1 MISFLRL
8 ALVVARR
15 ELVIYLRSPIAL
27 VVAAAFL
34 VLEGISFASLV
45 SALADPARPAP
56 LGAVLESHFGGTLL
70 HWTLELTVL
79 AALAARL
86 AEERRSGTWEALVTA
101 PVPEGAAVLGSWLAA
116 LALWAT
122 LWLICLAHVA
132 ILVALAP
139 PGASID
145 AGPIATAYA
154 GEVLIGAVG
163 LALAFAAGAWSAQP
177 VVATISGFTV
187 LSGWLLFGELGELA
201 PSLVADSPGLAA
213 TLDRLGP
220 RRVLAALARGEVHWD
235 AIGAMIAL
243 VVGGLRI
250 ATAIGGVG
258 RRRRGTVPAG
268 ALEGVLLAAALV
280 LAAMLVGRAL
290 PPWDATAAR
299 RNSLE
304 PATLDILARV
314 REPVTA
320 TVLAPTVDANRP
332 LFDEVE
338 RVLGRMTRAQPALR
352 VVPFDAARDRGA
364 VPQLAALAAV
374 AETELVRGGAVV
386 LTFGQRVR
394 AIALR
399 DLEGSDPDA
408 PAGSFE
414 HVRVEAGL
422 GQALAELLDETP
434 IRVCATTGHGELPP
448 GTDFDGAGSGGD
460 GSAGGGFDSAGFDG
474 AETWA
479 PVAARLAVDGI
490 AVERTDVV
498 AGVPATCR
506 VVVIAGPTIAFT
518 PAEAAAV
525 AHYLERGGNV
535 LLALPA
541 VSAEAHSGVT
551 GLEPVLAAWGVST
564 PRAWAIDPSLT
575 IDLPLA
581 VRVIDGHADHPIT
594 RGFAR
599 RRATVWQR
607 ARPLVL
613 TTPTDALVTTTGAG
627 WGETT
632 LVPPP
637 RRDDSADLAGP
648 LVLASAHQRGAGK
661 LVVLGSAAAM
671 TTAEAARGW
680 GVDLLAARAIS
691 WLAGR
696 TMPPAAPEK
705 DGDRVRLVMSSSS
718 RRAVA
723 ALTIAGVPL
732 AALALLWFAG
742 RRRRRRP

>member
-1 MISFLRL
+1 MTSFVRL

-86 AEERRSGTWEALVTA
+86 AEERRTGTWEALVTA
-101 PVPEGAAVLGSWLAA
+101 PVPEGAAVVGAWLAA
-116 LALWAT
+116 VALWAT

-132 ILVALAP
+132 ILVVLAP

-154 GEVLIGAVG
+154 GEVLIGAAG

-177 VVATISGFTV
+177 MVATISGFAV
-187 LSGWLLFGELGELA
+187 LAAWLLFGELGELA
-201 PSLVADSPGLAA
+201 PALVADSPGLAA
-213 TLDRLGP
+213 ALDRFGP
-220 RRVLAALARGEVHWD
+220 RRVLAALARGEVRWD
-235 AIGAMIAL
+235 AVGAMVAL
-243 VVGGLRI
+243 TVGGLRL
-250 ATAIGGVG
+250 ATAIGGAG
-258 RRRRGTVPAG
+258 RRRRGTIAAG
-268 ALEGVLLAAALV
+268 AVEGVLLGAALALAAV
-280 LAAMLVGRAL
+280 LAGRAVA
-290 PPWDATAAR
+290 PWDATAAR

-304 PATLDILARV
+304 ASTRDILARV

-320 TVLAPTVDANRP
+320 TVLAPEVDANRP
-332 LFDEVE
+332 LFAEVE
-338 RVLGRMTRAQPALR
+338 RVLARMARAQPALR
-352 VVPFDAARDRGA
+352 IVPFDAARDRGA
-364 VPQLAALAAV
+364 VPALASLAAV
-374 AETELVRGGAVV
+374 AETELVRGGAVI
-386 LTFGQRVR
+386 LTHGQRVR
-394 AIALR
+394 ALALR
-399 DLEGSDPDA
+399 DLEGGGAGAAPDA
-408 PAGSFE
+408 ARAFE

-434 IRVCATTGHGELPP
+434 IRICATTGHGELPP
-448 GTDFDGAGSGGD
+448 G
-460 GSAGGGFDSAGFDG
+460 SADAPALDG

-490 AVERTDVV
+490 AVETTDIL

-506 VVVIAGPTIAFT
+506 VVVIAGPTVAFT
-518 PAEAAAV
+518 PTEAQAV
-525 AHYLERGGNV
+525 ADYLGRGGNV
-535 LLALPA
+535 LLALPPVA
-541 VSAEAHSGVT
+541 AEPHTGVT
-551 GLEPVLAAWGVST
+551 GLEPVLAAWGVAT
-564 PRAWAIDPSLT
+564 PRAWAVDPSLA

-581 VRVIDGHADHPIT
+581 VRVIAGHADHAIT
-594 RGFAR
+594 RGFAH

-613 TTPTDALVTTTGAG
+613 ADAARALVTTTGAG

-637 RRDDSADLAGP
+637 RRDDTDVAGP
-648 LVLASAHQRGAGK
+648 IVLASAHERGTGR

-680 GVDLLAARAIS
+680 GVDLLASRAIA
-691 WLAGR
+691 WLSGR
-696 TMPPAAPEK
+696 SLPPTAPEK
-705 DGDRVRLVMSSSS
+705 DGDRVRLVMSSPA
-718 RRAVA
+718 RRLVA

-732 AALALLWFAG
+732 AAIALLWLAG
-742 RRRRRRP
+742 RRRRRR

>member
-1 MISFLRL
+1 MIAFLRL

-15 ELVIYLRSPIAL
+15 ELIIYLRSPIAL

-56 LGAVLESHFGGTLL
+56 LGAVLEGHFGGTLL

-86 AEERRSGTWEALVTA
+86 AEERRTGTWEALVTA

-139 PGASID
+139 AGASID

-154 GEVLIGAVG
+154 GEVLIGAAG

-177 VVATISGFTV
+177 MVATISGFAV

-235 AIGAMIAL
+235 AVGAMIAL
-243 VVGGLRI
+243 VVGGLRV
-250 ATAIGGVG
+250 ATAIGGAG
-258 RRRRGTVPAG
+258 RRRRGTVTAG
-268 ALEGVLLAAALV
+268 ALEGILLGAALALAAV
-280 LAAMLVGRAL
+280 LVGRAVA
-290 PPWDATAAR
+290 PWDVTAAR

-304 PATLDILARV
+304 PATRDILARV

-320 TVLAPTVDANRP
+320 TVLAPAVDANRP
-332 LFDEVE
+332 LFAEVE
-338 RVLGRMTRAQPALR
+338 RVLDRMTRAQPALR

-364 VPQLAALAAV
+364 VPELAALAAV
-374 AETELVRGGAVV
+374 AETELVRSGAVI
-386 LTFGQRVR
+386 LTYGQRVR

-448 GTDFDGAGSGGD
+448 GTAIDSG
-460 GSAGGGFDSAGFDG
+460 GFDG

-490 AVERTDVV
+490 AVDTTDVV

-518 PAEAAAV
+518 PAESAAIS
-525 AHYLERGGNV
+525 HYLDRGGNV

-564 PRAWAIDPSLT
+564 PRAWAIDPSLA

-613 TTPTDALVTTTGAG
+613 TRADDALVTTTDAG

-637 RRDDSADLAGP
+637 RRDGGADLAGP
-648 LVLASAHQRGAGK
+648 LVLASAHQRGTGK

-691 WLAGR
+691 WLTGR

-723 ALTIAGVPL
+723 ALTVAGVPL
-732 AALALLWFAG
+732 AALALLWLAG